1 MTPDLTYNCL
11 FGWLSLLS
19 FRLKTRRIGFW
30 PWFACGNQ
38 CWHLKP
44 SKWRHHIEGVSSN
57 TVPKVTPQKP
67 APATAG
73 SGSET
78 RRIPLH
84 LLQHWKAQVFAC
96 PYLRLIFGPGGNIS
110 IVTHVHM
117 YRTVYEYIVR
127 TSLTVIDKFWR
138 ISLKVTDD
146 IIAKLFVT

>member
-84 LLQHWKAQVFAC
+84 LLQLWQAQFFA
-96 PYLRLIFGPGGNIS
+96 LISDYFRDWAVTSALTPTFICTEQCIHCTPLTDTVGTESIS
-110 IVTHVHM
+110 RAESI
-117 YRTVYEYIVR
+117 
-127 TSLTVIDKFWR
+127 SFSNLT
-138 ISLKVTDD
+138 
-146 IIAKLFVT
+146 